1 MSPFLKSEN
10 MKAIRFVFAFLFFV
24 VRLHAQVSSEGE
36 GNAAGDEN
44 PPLEAALEEVVVL
57 GGGKKY
63 VDMSAPQ
70 SLIRIDKSFIEER
83 YSASLMQ
90 SLESI
95 PGVKAMSIG
104 SGQSKPAIR
113 GLGFNRMIVAE
124 NGVKHEGQQW
134 GEEHGLEIDQFAAD
148 EIEII
153 KGPGSLLYGSEAI
166 GGAIHLRNRSVPAK
180 TIEGNVYLFG
190 RTNNESAGLS
200 VRMAGRKNKFFAKAG
215 LTLVDYADY
224 KVPADSIQY
233 HSYYIKL
240 NDRRLRNTAGKE
252 QNAGFTLGWVSD
264 KFRSDLY
271 ISDVYTESGFFA
283 DAHGLEV
290 RLSEIDYDSSARDT
304 DLPRHSVN
312 HIKVANVSVWQLGR
326 FSVEENLSYQ
336 NNLRKEL
343 AEPVSHGYMPIPP
356 NSLERKFN
364 KDTWT
369 ANVRLKFSPAGKH
382 SLNAG
387 LGLEHQNN
395 RRGGWGFIIP
405 DFRTSSA
412 GAYLYERYHISE
424 DLILSAGVRF
434 DRIITRID
442 PYRDWY
448 QTPAA
453 AGAPEYKERSAA
465 LKRTFSS
472 FTWQAGINYA
482 AGSWSLKANAGKS
495 FRVPIPKELGA
506 DGVNYHI
513 FRYEK
518 GDPDLSPEESWQLDA
533 GMNWQNEFLSIR
545 LDPYLNYFPNY
556 IYLNPTADYYEGL
569 QMYYYAQ
576 SRVIRYGFEAE
587 LRYGF
592 THNLELGL
600 DGEYLFARQLSGD
613 KKGYTLPFSPPWS
626 ATVEAK
632 YRPRAKWSGADGY
645 VALSCEIAGSQ
656 NEIVPPETQ
665 TQGYQTL
672 NLSAARSFTWGKNR
686 IRFGLRG
693 ENLLDRKYYK
703 HTSYYRLIDVPEP
716 GRNFSVMIGFTF

>member
-1 MSPFLKSEN
+1 

-24 VRLHAQVSSEGE
+24 VRLHAQVSSGKEGS
-36 GNAAGDEN
+36 AAGDEK

-57 GGGKKY
+57 GGSKKY
-63 VDMSAPQ
+63 VGMSAPQ
-70 SLIRIDKSFIEER
+70 SLIRIDKSFIEEH

-90 SLESI
+90 SLERI
-95 PGVKAMSIG
+95 PGVKAMRIG

-148 EIEII
+148 EIEIV

-166 GGAIHLRNRSVPAK
+166 GGAILLSNRSVPEE
-180 TIEGNVYLFG
+180 TVGGSVHLFG

-224 KVPADSIQY
+224 KVPADSIRY

-240 NDRRLRNTAGKE
+240 NDRRLRNTAGRE
-252 QNAGFTLGWVSD
+252 QNVNFTLGYVSD
-264 KFRSDLY
+264 NFRSDLY
-271 ISDVYTESGFFA
+271 LSDVYTGSGFFA

-290 RLSEIDYDSSARDT
+290 RLSEIDYDGSARDA

-312 HIKVANVSVWQLGR
+312 HIKVTNVSVRQLGR
-326 FSVEENLSYQ
+326 FSLEGILSYQ

-343 AEPVSHGYMPIPP
+343 SEPVSHGYMPIPP
-356 NSLERKFN
+356 DSLEREFN

-369 ANVRLKFSPAGKH
+369 AHLRLKFPAAGKH
-382 SLNAG
+382 SLQAG

-412 GAYLYERYHISE
+412 GAYLYERYHVSE
-424 DLILSAGVRF
+424 DLILSAGLRF
-434 DRIITRID
+434 DRILTRVD

-448 QTPAA
+448 QTPV
-453 AGAPEYKERSAA
+453 AGGDLEYKERSAA
-465 LKRTFSS
+465 LKRTFGS
-472 FTWQAGINYA
+472 FTWQAGVNYA
-482 AGSWSLKANAGKS
+482 LGSWSLKANAGKS
-495 FRVPIPKELGA
+495 FRVPVPKELGA

-533 GMNWQNEFLSIR
+533 GMSFQNDFLSVR

-556 IYLNPTADYYEGL
+556 IYLNPTAGYYEGL
-569 QMYYYAQ
+569 QMYHYAQ

-587 LRYGF
+587 LRYSLS
-592 THNLELGL
+592 HCLELGL
-600 DGEYLFARQLSGD
+600 DGEYLYARQLSGD

-626 ATVEAK
+626 ATVEAG
-632 YRPRAKWSGADGY
+632 YRPRARWSGPDAY
-645 VALSCEIAGSQ
+645 LSLSYEIVGDQ
-656 NEIVPPETQ
+656 DEIVPPENRTP
-665 TQGYQTL
+665 GYRTL
-672 NLSAARSFTWGKNR
+672 NLSAARSFLWGKNR
-686 IRFGLRG
+686 IRLGLRG

-716 GRNFSVMIGFTF
+716 GRNFSAMITFTF